1 MGEEMLVSCSLGRE
15 QADKRLRDMEGK
27 GDSREKTRVFERG
40 TRDGFVWLQENA
52 RITVRMRF

>member
-1 MGEEMLVSCSLGRE
+1 MLVSCSLGRE
-15 QADKRLRDMEGK
+15 QADKRLRDIEGK